1 MTKTLQK
8 ILPLFLV
15 CLSSVLC
22 GQFKGVVLDSI
33 GNPVQNANIC
43 KIYNGSIHA
52 NTCQKSD
59 RWGQYFIR
67 LIPEEQIR
75 IEIKYD
81 SIPDVLKFYVYKE
94 DPFDGVG
101 SITEIEYI
109 ENNTQ
114 WTSNQYDT
122 IINSKKYPIKNKEEN
137 SNYDFRYYFSK
148 IEIEQ
153 DSAIL
158 LSDFEYVKGR
168 LSFDLDLSY
177 SISERLNTPKL
188 QDTYVQGR
196 PSNGVL
202 HHFGAPEPFSWGP
215 NIQDVS
221 GLASF
226 DPNQIFQ
233 RANAMKLGFN
243 ASYKRKDNVLNVN
256 FVTKQEEGL
265 LKPIENQYYSAKLN
279 FNFPAWDGTFKTSLG
294 ASWEEFNMPL
304 VGNNYMNVLH
314 AAWNSPFHFNASEDV
329 MNGGQNSASEQ
340 YNNFKFLLNYNRDKK
355 QNQSYNA
362 GLHYDV
368 QLDKWKLNGGVSHHY
383 THQDLGYGKIPGMVQ
398 VVEPNFFQ
406 RKFDEHLTKINL
418 EANYDHNYEFKL
430 KFYFYQTLQNS
441 KLKKDQFRS
450 TTLANYPEFSNPS
463 NLYQTHLSRF
473 NGNLGMTISYQ
484 KDLGDLSIENDL
496 SQGLFLTNTNKQSL
510 AYFINNVFTV
520 DSEYILGDLNINL
533 GVRNTILHTEPELIS
548 HNLNFNSLN
557 QSLHNFIQYTEPKE
571 LIIFSK
577 LKYLEQKTTTEIFIN
592 PKIRSVFDLTF
603 SYYYS
608 KIENAFAP
616 IYSNNQF
623 MWENVANYHQQGI
636 EINLAK
642 GWFLN
647 NSRNFKWDFN
657 LNFHKYTNE
666 TDKILID
673 QERVPIFGFQEVS
686 KNFVEGQP
694 VGVIVG
700 SDYLRDQAGNV
711 IIGDHGFPIVDDNLK
726 IIADPTPDFSL
737 KFFNEVKLF
746 NFYVSA
752 NLEWQKGGEIWNGTQ
767 NTLNYFGRSQLS
779 GDWRNTT
786 NYIFEGVNQ
795 NGEINTIPVDF
806 ANPSNDLSEN
816 RWVRYGPT
824 GVASDAI
831 EDASFFRLQNLTLS
845 YRTKLKQYHHSPITQ
860 FTISVFANNL
870 WVSSKYSGVFPANGL
885 LGNDSGRGLDYY
897 NFPLARTFGIALNLK
912 F

>member
-8 ILPLFLV
+8 ILSLFLV
-15 CLSSVLC
+15 CLSSVLW
-22 GQFKGVVLDSI
+22 GQFKGIVLDSI
-33 GNPVQNANIC
+33 GNPVQNANVC
-43 KIYNGSIHA
+43 KIYNGSTNFH
-52 NTCQKSD
+52 TCQKSD

-81 SIPDVLKFYVYKE
+81 SIPDVLKYYVYKE

-101 SITEIEYI
+101 SITEIEFI
-109 ENNTQ
+109 ENKTQ
-114 WTSNQYDT
+114 WSSNQFDT
-122 IINSKKYPIKNKEEN
+122 ILHSKNYPIKKKDKK
-137 SNYDFRYYFSK
+137 SNYNYGYYFSK
-148 IEIEQ
+148 IEIKQ
-153 DSAIL
+153 DSALL
-158 LSDFEYVKGR
+158 LSDSDYVKGR
-168 LSFDLDLSY
+168 LGFDLDLSY
-177 SISERLNTPKL
+177 SISELLKTPKL
-188 QDTYVQGR
+188 QNTYVQGR

-202 HHFGAPEPFSWGP
+202 QHFGAPEPFSWGP
-215 NIQDVS
+215 NLQEVS
-221 GLASF
+221 GLTSF

-243 ASYKRKDNVLNVN
+243 AAYERKNHVFNVN
-256 FVTKQEEGL
+256 FVANQEEGL
-265 LKPIENQYYSAKLN
+265 LKPIESQYYSAKIN
-279 FNFPAWDGTFKTSLG
+279 FNFPAWGGTIKTLLG
-294 ASWEEFNMPL
+294 GAWEEFDMPL

-314 AAWNSPFHFNASEDV
+314 AAWNSPFHFNSSEDV
-329 MNGGQNSASEQ
+329 MNGEQNSASDQ
-340 YNNFKFLLNYNRDKK
+340 YNNSQFLLNHNRDKK

-362 GLHYDV
+362 GINYDIR
-368 QLDKWKLNGGVSHHY
+368 LGSWKLDAGLSYHY
-383 THQDLGYGKIPGMVQ
+383 THQELDFGQIPTMVQ
-398 VVEPNFFQ
+398 LCEPKFFQ
-406 RKFDEHLTKINL
+406 RKLDDRLAKINL
-418 EANYDHNYEFKL
+418 EANYNQSYEFSLKL
-430 KFYFYQTLQNS
+430 YYYQTLQNS
-441 KLKKDQFRS
+441 ELVKDQFRS
-450 TTLANYPEFSNPS
+450 TSLANFPDFSNPS
-463 NLYQTHLSRF
+463 NLYQTKLSRF
-473 NGNLGMTISYQ
+473 NGNLGMNLNYR
-484 KDLGDLSIENDL
+484 KDLGELRIENNL
-496 SQGLFLTNTNKQSL
+496 SQGLFMTNTNKQSL
-510 AYFINNVFTV
+510 AYFINNVFSI
-520 DSEYILGDLNINL
+520 DSEYLLGDLNINL

-557 QSLHNFIQYTEPKE
+557 QSLHDFVQYTEPNE
-571 LIIFSK
+571 LFIGSK
-577 LKYLEQKTTTEIFIN
+577 LNYLEEKTTTEIFFN

-647 NSRNFKWDFN
+647 GNDFKWDFN
-657 LNFHKYTNE
+657 LNFHSYTSE

-700 SDYLRDQAGNV
+700 SDYLRDQAGNI
-711 IIGDHGFPIVDDNLK
+711 IIGDHGFPLVDENLK

-767 NTLNYFGRSQLS
+767 NTLNYFGRSQHT

-786 NYIFEGVNQ
+786 NYIFDGVNQ
-795 NGEINTIPVDF
+795 NGETNTIPVDF
-806 ANPSNDLSEN
+806 ANPAHDLSEN
-816 RWVRYGPT
+816 RWVRYGQT

-860 FTISVFANNL
+860 ISISVFANNL
-870 WVSSKYSGVFPANGL
+870 WVSSNYSGVFPTNGL
-885 LGNDSGRGLDYY
+885 LGNESGRGLDYY
-897 NFPLARTFGIALNLK
+897 NFPLARTFGVALNLK